1 MASTSALS
9 GGRLCAK
16 IAHMETVKDFTQLGE
31 QIRRI
36 RQGRGLDQGQLA
48 AKCRLERTAL
58 SRAES
63 GERKVSALELTRIAE
78 ALDVDLIDLMSR
90 PAPDVRAARRPVEE
104 ATTRGER
111 EEVQAEIDLDRAWRD
126 LRQLREAGLI
136 EPVPLAFG
144 GSGLGSREE
153 AQDLARRARE
163 HLEAGDG
170 FLGDMT
176 DVASRLGLWA
186 RTTRAQIDGRS
197 LTPESGLGVAV
208 VGEGLEPGRRRATL
222 AHEIGHHLAGDT
234 YEASGHYAAPR
245 EAEARIDAFA
255 AEFLLPEAVVR
266 RAWDENPSRDALVR
280 MAGEYRVSWSLL
292 VRVAQGAGLDLAS
305 IDTATTPVDADFY
318 RVLGAR
324 PQEDIVPPG
333 LPRAWIR
340 ACARAVERQ
349 LIAPRRAAEMT
360 LGVLSS

>member
-1 MASTSALS
+1 M
-9 GGRLCAK
+9 K
-16 IAHMETVKDFTQLGE
+16 IAHMETVKDFAQLGE

-48 AKCRLERTAL
+48 ARCRLERTAL

-78 ALDVDLIDLMSR
+78 ALDVDLIDLVAR
-90 PAPDVRAARRPVEE
+90 PSPDARAARRPVGE
-104 ATTRGER
+104 AATRNER

-126 LRQLREAGLI
+126 LCQLREAGLI

-144 GSGLGSREE
+144 GSGLGSRQE
-153 AQDLARRARE
+153 AQELARRARE
-163 HLEAGDG
+163 HLEAGSGPLDA
-170 FLGDMT
+170 MT

-186 RTTRAQIDGRS
+186 RTTSAQIDGRS
-197 LTPESGLGVAV
+197 LTPEPGLGVAV
-208 VGEGLEPGRRRATL
+208 VGADVDPGRRRTTL

-245 EAEARIDAFA
+245 EAEELVDAFA
-255 AEFLLPEAVVR
+255 AELLLPEAAVR
-266 RAWDENPSRDALVR
+266 RAWDESPSRQTLVR
-280 MAGEYRVSWSLL
+280 LAGEYRVSWSLL
-292 VRVAQGAGLDLAS
+292 MRVAQGAGLDLVS
-305 IDTATTPVDADFY
+305 TDTTTTPVDADFY

-324 PQEDIVPPG
+324 PQEDVVPPG
-333 LPRAWIR
+333 LPRAWIQACYR
-340 ACARAVERQ
+340 AIDDQ
-349 LIAPRRAAEMT
+349 LVTPRRAAEMT